1 MILDTPVHEAVHG
14 EFINQPVA
22 FQGHRLVSQA
32 WAHFL
37 IAGSITLFAFL
48 LLSKGWS
55 TMKTALQRRPLLNP
69 PPEQVIQLSN
79 MPDPVNLANPLAPL
93 FTPEVQQWSD
103 EIIRWS
109 ADYDLDPNFVATVM
123 QIESCGH
130 PEVVSGAGAIGL
142 FQVMP
147 YHFQHGE
154 DPNFPD
160 TNALRGLQYLH
171 RSLQIANGNI
181 VLALAGYNGGHGVIN
196 RSNSEWPDE
205 TIRYAYW
212 GSGIYQDAQKHR
224 SSSDR
229 LDEWLQAGGASL
241 CAISNNFA
249 AGKE

>member
-1 MILDTPVHEAVHG
+1 MILEPVHT
-14 EFINQPVA
+14 EFKNQPVA
-22 FQGHRLVSQA
+22 LQGHRLASHA
-32 WAHFL
+32 WTHFF
-37 IAGSITLFAFL
+37 IASTVTLLAFL
-48 LLSKGWS
+48 LLNRGWS
-55 TMKTALQRRPLLNP
+55 TMKTALNKRPLLNP
-69 PPEQVIQLSN
+69 PPEQVIQISN
-79 MPDPVNLANPLAPL
+79 MPDPVRLASPLAPL

-103 EIIRWS
+103 EIIRW
-109 ADYDLDPNFVATVM
+109 AAEHDLDPNFVATVM

-130 PEVVSGAGAIGL
+130 PEVVSSAGAIGL

-147 YHFQHGE
+147 YHFQDGE
-154 DPNFPD
+154 DPNIPD
-160 TNALRGLQYLH
+160 TNALRGMQYLA

-241 CAISNNFA
+241 CARSSSFA
-249 AGKE
+249 AGME